1 MCTVKFHSSYYIEC
15 ERASKKTSSFVET
28 LLQHASM
35 LIAIFYLLCRFIAF
49 NFGMACHSHKNS
61 ICILCIY
68 FASGVQSVR
77 WKFLRRIHKKS
88 KQISYNF
95 HSLLHCQKFSLLHF
109 TSAFWSDSFDFSN
122 LRWMK
127 YHLDAVLLLHLV
139 KMMN

>member
-68 FASGVQSVR
+68 FATGVQSVR
-77 WKFLRRIHKKS
+77 
-88 KQISYNF
+88 
-95 HSLLHCQKFSLLHF
+95 
-109 TSAFWSDSFDFSN
+109 
-122 LRWMK
+122 
-127 YHLDAVLLLHLV
+127 
-139 KMMN
+139 